1 MNLRRLLSYGLTLA
15 AFVAWWVL
23 FRPAGLGGPAT
34 YVVIRGDS
42 MLPVYNTG
50 DLVILHAAPSY
61 GPGDIVGYIVPDGE
75 IGEGLLVVHRI
86 ISGTD
91 AEGFVL
97 QGDNNP
103 APDPW
108 LPHANLIAGTPWI
121 EIPGVGRIITFLHQ
135 PAALAAL
142 AVSLL
147 CAWEVGRRRRPP
159 AEGGTGART
168 AGVKGSRLRWRIER
182 P

>member
-1 MNLRRLLSYGLTLA
+1 MKLRQLLSYA
-15 AFVAWWVL
+15 ATVAILVAWWAL

-50 DLVILHAAPSY
+50 DLVILHAAASY
-61 GPGDIVGYIVPDGE
+61 GPGDIVGYRVPDGE

-86 ISGTD
+86 VSGTD

-108 LPHANLIAGTPWI
+108 LPHANRMAGTPWI
-121 EIPGVGRIITFLHQ
+121 AIPGVGRIISFLHQ

-147 CAWEVGRRRRPP
+147 VGWEIGRRRPRPTTV
-159 AEGGTGART
+159 ETGAPPSPGKAR
-168 AGVKGSRLRWRIER
+168 GLRSVLARR
-182 P
+182 